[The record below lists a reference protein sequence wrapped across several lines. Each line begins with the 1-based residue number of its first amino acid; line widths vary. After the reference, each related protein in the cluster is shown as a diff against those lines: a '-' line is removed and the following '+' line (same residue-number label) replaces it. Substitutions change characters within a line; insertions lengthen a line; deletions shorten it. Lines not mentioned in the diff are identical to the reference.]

1 MTAFADRVH
10 NAAALI
16 AGGLISNP
24 DVIELNQVCIA
35 QDAIYL
41 VAAVDAAIAE
51 RERANMAE
59 SIESVR
65 QVISGYDDAYRAGFL
80 AGEANARAAHDA
92 AVEEAYA
99 RGLADGRANPWRP
112 MDEYD
117 GQAAIVAGRPPFGSR
132 TGLAYIRQVPHGYR
146 ALPADFGWLPLP
158 TPPAE

>member
-1 MTAFADRVH
+1 VH

-16 AGGLISNP
+16 AGGLISDP
-24 DVIELNQVCIA
+24 DAIELNQVGIA

-41 VAAVDAAIAE
+41 VVAVDAALAE
-51 RERANMAE
+51 REKAE
-59 SIESVR
+59 STAPTE
-65 QVISGYDDAYRAGFL
+65 DAIA
-80 AGEANARAAHDA
+80 AAH
-92 AVEEAYA
+92 A

-112 MDEYD
+112 MGEYD

-158 TPPAE
+158 TLPAE